1 MRKRLLFILMSILML
16 VPVICGLAAC
26 NKGDD
31 YDYEITVWVGEGT
44 KELTEKQIGEFNN
57 TNEWGIKF
65 KATVEIVSE
74 SKAVG
79 DATQKPADSADIFCF
94 AQDTL
99 ARAVRSNLLAPLN
112 GASLDFVKQNNSE
125 EAQAAAT
132 VGNSIRAF
140 PMTADNGFFLY
151 YDKDVVKEN
160 HVANLE
166 DIIEDCTAKGRKFSA
181 GLTAG
186 GWYAAAFFYATG
198 CSSVWDTNEN
208 GGFVNYH
215 DDFYSDKGVIALKGM
230 AKVLAMGDGYEESD
244 KVSTFSAGT
253 PSAAVISGIWEYK
266 AAKNILGNNLG
277 VAPLPSFTVDG
288 VKYQLPTFLGYKL
301 MGVKPQS
308 DAHKAVYL
316 QKLAMYLT
324 GEECQRQRFE
334 EMGWGPSNLTLQS
347 DSTITSEA
355 LNALAQTKHVQQ
367 GQYPTNW
374 WSQMDILTGSLRNS
388 PKADDSALEGMLLT
402 YNTSLPTLV
411 SDEEK

>member
-1 MRKRLLFILMSILML
+1 MRKRILFVLMSVLML
-16 VPVICGLAAC
+16 IPVICGLVAC
-26 NKGDD
+26 NSGGD

-44 KELTEKQIGEFNN
+44 KDLTEKQIETFNK

-79 DATQKPADSADIFCF
+79 DATQKPADCADIFCF

-112 GASLDFVKQNNSE
+112 GASLAFIKENSSA
-125 EAQAAAT
+125 EAQEAAT
-132 VGNSIRAF
+132 VGSSIRAF

-151 YDKDVVKEN
+151 YDKSIVDES
-160 HVANLE
+160 HVGNLE
-166 DIIEDCTAKGRKFSA
+166 DIIDDCLANNRKFSA

-215 DDFYSDKGVIALKGM
+215 DDFLSDNGVIALKGM

-253 PSAAVISGIWEYK
+253 PSAAVISGIWEYR
-266 AAKNILGNNLG
+266 AAKNILGDMLG

-288 VKYQLPTFLGYKL
+288 VTYQLPTFLGHKM

-308 DAHKAVYL
+308 DAYKAVYL

-347 DSTITSEA
+347 DSTVTSEA
-355 LNALAQTKHVQQ
+355 LEALAATKHVQQ

-374 WSQMDILTGSLRNS
+374 WSQMDILTGSLRLN
-388 PKADDSALEGMLLT
+388 PKAVDSALRGMLST

-411 SDEEK
+411 SDDEK